1 MATLD
6 VDKLLVSKIIQE
18 RDIIPV
24 ADIPSNFLFDPEY
37 RQAFEYIREY
47 YAQHSEVPTVRIMLS
62 DCPKI
67 KLVQVDEPWD
77 DLIGRVQ
84 DKFVTGLLDQG
95 LNRVMDAYEEGN
107 IRVAI
112 NLLGAIASNVHTA
125 LPSSR
130 DKDVTQ
136 NGEERLARYIDRRNN
151 PGSMVGIP
159 SGFAAIDKATQ
170 GFQEGQLI
178 TITGLP
184 KASKSTLALRTAM
197 SAQEFG
203 KKVAYFTY
211 EQTVEEQEF
220 RLDAYRAGINEN
232 LLRNG
237 MATNDDWAKVV
248 QGIAKTSELPALTI
262 VEDADTV
269 TAVGAKIDVHDPDI
283 VFIDGVY
290 MMTDDHG
297 EATGTP
303 QALAN
308 IVKDFKWMAMR
319 RKICIVLVTQ
329 STPARTKGETLNNDS
344 MMGSRAF
351 AQYSN
356 VAIGIERVPDSS
368 QMRKI
373 KILLSRSCANAEV
386 MAEWNYDTGTF
397 VEIEGYDLDDID
409 EDLEKIHNDNWE
421 ANEANY

>member
-24 ADIPSNFLFDPEY
+24 ADIPSAFIFDPKY
-37 RQAFEYIREY
+37 REAFEYIREY
-47 YAQHSEVPTVRIMLS
+47 YAEHSEVPTVRVMLS
-62 DCPKI
+62 DCPDV
-67 KLVQVDEPWD
+67 KLVAVDEPWD
-77 DLIGRVQ
+77 DLVKRVET
-84 DKFVTGLLDQG
+84 KFVKGLLEQG
-95 LNRVMDAYEEGN
+95 LNGVMDAYEADD
-107 IRVAI
+107 ISTAI
-112 NLLGAIASNVHTA
+112 SRLGVIASNVHTA
-125 LPSSR
+125 MPSSR

-151 PGSMVGIP
+151 PDAMVGIP
-159 SGFAAIDKATQ
+159 SGFATIDKATQ

-184 KASKSTLALRTAM
+184 KASKSTLAMKTAM
-197 SAQEFG
+197 NAQEAG
-203 KKVAYFTY
+203 KRVAYFTY

-232 LLRNG
+232 LLRSGTASNE
-237 MATNDDWAKVV
+237 DWAKVV
-248 QGIAKTSELPALTI
+248 KGIAQTSALPALTI

-297 EATGTP
+297 EASGTA

-356 VAIGIERVPDSS
+356 VAIGIERVPDSAL
-368 QMRKI
+368 MRKI
-373 KILLSRSCANAEV
+373 KILLSRSSHNAEV
-386 MAEWNYDTGTF
+386 MAEWDYNTGTF
-397 VEIEGYDLDDID
+397 VEMEGYDLDSVD
-409 EDLEKIHNDNWE
+409 EDLEKLINDGWE
-421 ANEANY
+421 DTDSF